1 MDPQIGSEYRPST
14 GLTLGDTLAWSARY
28 YPGKAALV
36 AWEGG
41 ERRVWTHGEL
51 DREVNRHA
59 GVLLELGVG
68 RGDVVAA
75 FLYNTPIFVFVLL
88 AAARVGAI
96 FNPINY
102 RLAARELA
110 FILGD
115 GGARVV
121 LFEEEG
127 SDVVARARAL
137 DTGSRHWVF
146 ADPGTPPD
154 GARSLAALAVDKS
167 DAPPGVAVDENDPCI
182 LMYTSGTTGRP
193 KGVLHTHR
201 AKLAHNA
208 LMHQAMGLV
217 HQDVGLAVAPL
228 NHTAELHT
236 SFLPRLQLGATQV
249 LLRRFDAAE
258 ALRLIEAEKVT
269 HFFAAPTMINML
281 LHHPDL
287 EARDLSSIRLVEYGG
302 ASMAPHLIR
311 EWDSKVGAALVQVYG
326 TTEMGPCMSV
336 LGPSEQLSLAGSAG
350 RPALN
355 HDLVVARLT
364 EDGSPT
370 NPAVP
375 AAPGEVGEI
384 VVRGPCMMGG
394 YLNRPEANE
403 KALAFGWYHTGDLGE
418 LDANGVLWIR
428 DRIDHMINSGAE
440 NVYPREVED
449 ALITHPDVVEVAVV
463 GETDPVWGQLV
474 TAHVIPRPS
483 SVLSPEALDRY
494 LVEGDRLAHYKRPR
508 RYHLVPDLPRTT
520 SGKIQKHLLHPGT

>member
-1 MDPQIGSEYRPST
+1 MTGVDRGGSHRP
-14 GLTLGDTLAWSARY
+14 TLGDTLGWAARY
-28 YPGKAALV
+28 YPRKAALI
-36 AWEGG
+36 AWDAG
-41 ERRVWTHGEL
+41 ERRVWSYGEL

-59 GVLLELGVG
+59 HALLDLGVS

-75 FLYNTPIFVFVLL
+75 FLYNTPSFVFVLL
-88 AAARVGAI
+88 AAARIGAI

-102 RLAARELA
+102 RLAAQELA
-110 FILGD
+110 FILED
-115 GGARVV
+115 GGARIV
-121 LFEEEG
+121 LFEREG
-127 SDVVARARAL
+127 GDVVARAKASDRAA
-137 DTGSRHWVF
+137 RHWVY
-146 ADPGTPPD
+146 ADPGDPPE
-154 GARSLAALAVDKS
+154 GTLSLSALLVGKEDL
-167 DAPPGVAVDENDPCI
+167 PPEVVVDENDHCI

-201 AKLAHNA
+201 SKLAHNA

-217 HQDVGLAVAPL
+217 HHDVGLAVAPL

-236 SFLPRLQLGATQV
+236 SFLPRLHLGATQV

-258 ALRLIEAEKVT
+258 ALRLIEVEKVT

-287 EARDLSSIRLVEYGG
+287 ERRDLSSIRLVEYGG

-311 EWDSKVGAALVQVYG
+311 EWDAKVGAGLVQVFG

-336 LGPSEQLSLAGSAG
+336 LGPDEQLTLAGSAG
-350 RPALN
+350 RPSLN

-370 NPAVP
+370 DPHHP
-375 AAPGEVGEI
+375 AAVDEVGEI
-384 VVRGPCMMGG
+384 LVRGPCMMGG

-403 KALAFGWYHTGDLGE
+403 RALAFGWYHTGDLGA
-418 LDANGVLWIR
+418 LDENGVLWIR

-449 ALITHPDVVEVAVV
+449 ALIAHPDVVEVAVV
-463 GETDPVWGQLV
+463 GEADPVWGQV
-474 TAHVIPRPS
+474 VAAHVVAKPS
-483 SVLSPEALDRY
+483 TRLSPELLDHF
-494 LVEGDRLAHYKRPR
+494 LLEGDRLAHYKRPR
-508 RYHLVPDLPRTT
+508 RYHLVQDLPKTT
-520 SGKIQKHLLHPGT
+520 SGKIQKHLLRGSPPS